1 MAYGLKYIGEFT
13 GLNLLDYK
21 LQILEKDYT
30 GLFYSLQMAGTPVIH
45 NWNNDDPK
53 AAIKASSLTIKY
65 VTSTAHPIDM
75 FYSNEDDR
83 YKVIL
88 QQGTTILF
96 EGFLV
101 QDDFSE
107 PMVDYNHEVTLTAN
121 DGIGTLKDI
130 ALDLS
135 NIPATMP
142 CVAQKQLITVAIPNQ
157 YWIYLDNIN
166 FTPVVG
172 TPFTI
177 SGHPDAAVNGT
188 YTPVV
193 VTQVSATKYNVRVGT
208 PLVTSIAAPCIINGT
223 SSITSPTGRHSIL
236 DIVKG
241 CLQKTGLELIS
252 YFYFNLWEDTQA
264 NNRVAWD
271 YTYLDADMFYSGDKF
286 DNCYNV
292 LEKICSTFNASFFQA
307 NGSWNFVRWDELR
320 LTNDINAFVYTKDM
334 AFIGQY
340 TLPSNFTFGFNQD
353 TYPEAGL
360 TKFLVRPYEFVKHT
374 FNYQQPKY
382 LLKNYDLQKVGLL
395 LRTYNNVGN
404 TIQYKEYVATDWL
417 AAFGSPISER
427 FIRVGINIA
436 SQKEVSRELVVR
448 GLTFDTFRSV
458 QSMPIELSKG
468 DRVKFSFTY
477 KTNISQP
484 GSLTNVFAVRLFD
497 GVNNRYVDETPADN
511 GAWVSGI
518 GFNYTVSSGD
528 NTNTDHTVT
537 IESSPAPF
545 DGLLYCYLA
554 QCTNGPQDVT
564 KETIYKDIRL
574 EVTAFINDSTKITGH
589 VHKDLQGLTI
599 KNNRDEEIIIDDSPR
614 NSIQGT
620 MFTYLFDNILQN
632 KTSKWSRK
640 TLVENKA
647 LGEIITR
654 EILQYKSIGRTKLEG
669 SFFNLK
675 QGSFHISPLT
685 WFNYTELAG
694 KYFIFGN
701 LEIDYYR
708 DKVANCTAWEL
719 YKEDE
724 EVVND
729 TYSFNYLYDTK

>member
-30 GLFYSLQMAGTPVIH
+30 GLFYSLQMAGIPVIH

-142 CVAQKQLITVAIPNQ
+142 CIAQKQLITVAIPNQ

-193 VTQVSATKYNVRVGT
+193 VTQVSATKYNVRIGT
-208 PLVTSIAAPCIINGT
+208 ALVTSIAAPCIINGT
-223 SSITSPTGRHSIL
+223 SSIDSPTGRHSIL

-252 YFYFNLWEDTQA
+252 YFYFNLLEDTHA

-271 YTYLDADMFYSGDKF
+271 YTYLDADMFFSGDKF

-320 LTNDINAFVYTKDM
+320 LTNDINAFAYTKDM
-334 AFIGQY
+334 AFIGLY

-374 FNYQQPKY
+374 FNYTSPKY
-382 LLKNYDLQKVGLL
+382 LLKNYDLLKLGTL

-404 TIQYKEYVATDWL
+404 SIQYKEYTATDWQ
-417 AAFGSPISER
+417 GYSTTPIFER
-427 FIRVGINIA
+427 FIRVGKNIA
-436 SQKEVSRELVVR
+436 SQKEVSRELVIKGNGGIQYTLAV
-448 GLTFDTFRSV
+448 TSK
-458 QSMPIELSKG
+458 PIEVSKG
-468 DRVKFSFTY
+468 DVITLNFTFN
-477 KTNISQP
+477 TNE
-484 GSLTNVFAVRLFD
+484 SLTNFVLQFGLQLYD
-497 GVNNRYVDETPADN
+497 GLNNRYAYK
-511 GAWVSGI
+511 GASFPDGTWHTALGWAFDVPPG
-518 GFNYTVSSGD
+518 N
-528 NTNTDHTVT
+528 NTQQNQSVE
-537 IESSPAPF
+537 IKSLPVPF
-545 DGLLYCYLA
+545 DGLVYVHLA
-554 QCTNGPQDVT
+554 QIPTSSST
-564 KETIYKDIRL
+564 TRETYYRDIRFTV
-574 EVTAFINDSTKITGH
+574 EQYINNTVNIIGH
-589 VHKDLQGLTI
+589 VHKDLQALTI
-599 KNNRDEEIIIDDSPR
+599 KNNRDGEIYIDDSPR

-620 MFTYLFDNILQN
+620 MFTYSFDSLLQN
-632 KTSKWSRK
+632 KTSRWSRK
-640 TLVENKA
+640 TLVENKN

-654 EILQYKSIGRTKLEG
+654 EILQYKSIGRNKLEG

-685 WFNYTELAG
+685 WFIYTELVG

-708 DKVANCTAWEL
+708 DKVNNCTAWEI
-719 YKEDE
+719 YREDE
-724 EVVND
+724 DIVID